1 MTQTAKQKSLIK
13 KYHLEKC
20 KIMLQELFNDFN
32 IIFSNVNNLENV
44 NFNEKMT
51 VRTDLEFIDLCS

>member
-1 MTQTAKQKSLIK
+1 
-13 KYHLEKC
+13 
-20 KIMLQELFNDFN
+20 MLQKLFNDFN

-44 NFNEKMT
+44 NFNEKIT

>member
-1 MTQTAKQKSLIK
+1 
-13 KYHLEKC
+13 
-20 KIMLQELFNDFN
+20 MLNQIFEDFN

-44 NFNEKMT
+44 NFNEKIT

>member
-13 KYHLEKC
+13 KYHLKKC